1 MSRGKIVLAIL
12 GALVVALG
20 LGFAWGSSGRS
31 PVEEALEQSRQ
42 QLDLAEARGHLLDA
56 RVSLFNLNF
65 GEASQ
70 HFEEAKVPLGRVR
83 DRLQKSGDRPAAE
96 KLGTALDQIADAQK
110 RAGKLDQSAN
120 TKAGEV
126 LETIKAAMRK

>member
-1 MSRGKIVLAIL
+1 MSRGRIALSVLVALIVT
-12 GALVVALG
+12 LG
-20 LGFAWGSSGRS
+20 LGYVWGSSGRS

-83 DRLQKSGDRPAAE
+83 DRLRKSGDRAAAE

-120 TKAGEV
+120 SKAGEA
-126 LETIKAAMRK
+126 LETIKVAMRK

>member
-1 MSRGKIVLAIL
+1 MSRGRIALSVLVALIVT
-12 GALVVALG
+12 LG
-20 LGFAWGSSGRS
+20 LGYVWGSSGRS

-83 DRLQKSGDRPAAE
+83 DRLQKSGDRAAAE

-120 TKAGEV
+120 SKTGEA
-126 LETIKAAMRK
+126 LDTIKVAMRK